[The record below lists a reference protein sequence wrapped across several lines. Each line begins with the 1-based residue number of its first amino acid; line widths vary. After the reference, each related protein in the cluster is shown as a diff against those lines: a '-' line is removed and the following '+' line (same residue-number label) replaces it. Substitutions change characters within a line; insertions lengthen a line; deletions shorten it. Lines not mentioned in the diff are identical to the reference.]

1 MEKFKELLA
10 LMVYTQYISQ
20 SSINKKTKTQENQ
33 TEGKQQVISSS
44 SSWGIGMQ
52 KL

>member
-20 SSINKKTKTQENQ
+20 SSINKKQKPKKI
-33 TEGKQQVISSS
+33 KQKESS
-44 SSWGIGMQ
+44 
-52 KL
+52 K